1 MLITKAI
8 LHILDFNSDVSV
20 FSQKELDP
28 SNITLVEYLE
38 KHLEHLQ
45 KDANQK
51 PGEFMAGSTFL
62 TQLEQYLK
70 EELGFICA
78 GGKCCGRN

>member
-1 MLITKAI
+1 
-8 LHILDFNSDVSV
+8 LDI
-20 FSQKELDP
+20 

-38 KHLEHLQ
+38 KNLEHLQ